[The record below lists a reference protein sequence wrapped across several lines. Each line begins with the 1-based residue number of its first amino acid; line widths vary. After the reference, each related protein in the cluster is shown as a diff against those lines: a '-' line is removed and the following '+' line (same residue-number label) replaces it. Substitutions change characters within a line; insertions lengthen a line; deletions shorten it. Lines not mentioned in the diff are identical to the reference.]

1 LTKEEKQ
8 RLRKEKKQSKKNKK
22 DDKVPTEK
30 EKEKASVQAPSKPV
44 TQSPTHK
51 GTSVHCAVAKKT
63 ILLQPK
69 VY

>member
-1 LTKEEKQ
+1 MTKEEKQ
-8 RLRKEKKQSKKNKK
+8 RLRKEKKQHKKSKK
-22 DDKVPTEK
+22 DDKGPPEKKEK

-51 GTSVHCAVAKKT
+51 GTSVLKT
-63 ILLQPK
+63 IFLQHK